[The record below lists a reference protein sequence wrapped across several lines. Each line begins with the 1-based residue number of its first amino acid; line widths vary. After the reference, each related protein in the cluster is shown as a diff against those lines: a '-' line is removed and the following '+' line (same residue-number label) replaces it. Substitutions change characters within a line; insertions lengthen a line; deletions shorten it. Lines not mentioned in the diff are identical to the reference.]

1 MSRTIRIIGVPIDL
15 GQSKRGVDMGPA
27 ALRYAGLAEKLAAL
41 GHRVVDAGDISVPV
55 RETVFAEAAQH
66 YLPSITRVCS
76 STYEAAR
83 QAVAAGETPLFLG
96 GDHTLAIGS
105 IGGTSHT
112 APCGL
117 LWIDAHAD
125 LNTPQT
131 TISGNI
137 HGMTLAVLLGEGYP
151 ELVGVG
157 RPGAKLR
164 PQDVVLIAVREL
176 DPGERE
182 RLRVSG
188 VTVYTMRDVDERGI
202 GPVVR
207 EALERLEQHRRIHVT
222 LDMDSLDP
230 QTGPGVGTPSPGGL
244 SYREAQLMME
254 LIADCGC
261 CCGMDIV
268 EINPILDRNNQTA
281 RLAADLAASLFGK
294 RILS

>member
-27 ALRYAGLAEKLAAL
+27 ALRYAGLAEKLEAL
-41 GHRVVDAGDISVPV
+41 GHKVIDAGNIPVAV
-55 RETVFAEAAQH
+55 RETVLAEAAQH
-66 YLPSITRVCS
+66 YLPSIASTCS
-76 STYEAAR
+76 SVYEAAR
-83 QAVAAGETPLFLG
+83 KAVAAGETPLFLG

-105 IGGTSHT
+105 IGGISHSSR
-112 APCGL
+112 CGL

-125 LNTPQT
+125 FNTPET
-131 TISGNI
+131 TISQNI

-151 ELVGVG
+151 ELVGAG

-164 PQDVVLIAVREL
+164 PQDVVMIAIREL

-182 RLRVSG
+182 RLRTSG
-188 VTVYTMRDVDERGI
+188 ITVYTMRDIDERGI

-207 EALERLEQHRRIHVT
+207 EALERLEQHDRIHVT
-222 LDMDSLDP
+222 LDMDCLDP
-230 QTGPGVGTPSPGGL
+230 QAAPGVGTSSPGGL

-254 LIADCGC
+254 IIADCGC

-268 EINPILDRNNQTA
+268 EINPVLDRNNRTA

-294 RILS
+294 RIL

>member
-55 RETVFAEAAQH
+55 RETVYAEASQH